1 MIARADPKK
10 REIAKD
16 LHLVR
21 QTQTLEDVLATA
33 KLRNSDKEVCTAS
46 SPCTHLHRRWHDK
59 LLLLYDYSSTIRVR
73 QELRSCLRSLEHLP
87 GSLAHSK
94 QLRSS
99 RSPPCIA
106 AAGPQRRRLRHVP
119 QTRAQAA
126 LLRRF
131 CAHHTS
137 RVLRARVPE
146 GDVSY
151 GYCCSCT
158 HGCGHGA

>member
-59 LLLLYDYSSTIRVR
+59 LYYYTIIVVLYEYD
-73 QELRSCLRSLEHLP
+73 RS
-87 GSLAHSK
+87 
-94 QLRSS
+94 
-99 RSPPCIA
+99 
-106 AAGPQRRRLRHVP
+106 
-119 QTRAQAA
+119 
-126 LLRRF
+126 
-131 CAHHTS
+131 
-137 RVLRARVPE
+137 
-146 GDVSY
+146 
-151 GYCCSCT
+151 
-158 HGCGHGA
+158 